1 MYDCI
6 IIGKGPAGISAA
18 IYISRSNLKCLV
30 IGKNENE
37 DDDFV
42 ISKNTSN
49 EEYVLL
55 YDQILMEVISESDVS
70 DKK

>member
-30 IGKNENE
+30 IGKSETALRKAKTIENYYGFE
-37 DDDFV
+37 KP
-42 ISKNTSN
+42 ISG
-49 EEYVLL
+49 EELFRL
-55 YDQILMEVISESDVS
+55 SLIHI
-70 DKK
+70 